1 MEIYTGT
8 MGIQIREYL
17 MLSVQNK
24 LKDFMI
30 KEVMFKQSL
39 D

>member
-1 MEIYTGT
+1 